1 VASAALC
8 FAGSWAWLPPGAPL
22 ALALVSLALFAH
34 QAWSTNIHTA
44 ITEIS
49 PPAHVSVLYGI
60 TGAAGT
66 LMGAVVQSAVGPV
79 VDRVGYDPAFVGA
92 GSLYVLAV
100 ALLAAAGRIERIG
113 AASPCLRPG
122 ANT

>member
-1 VASAALC
+1 VLVASAALC
-8 FAGSWAWLPPGAPL
+8 FAGSWAWLPPGVPL
-22 ALALVSLALFAH
+22 ALAMVSLALFAH

-66 LMGAVVQSAVGPV
+66 LMGAVVQSVVGPV
-79 VDRVGYDPAFVGA
+79 VDHIGYDPAFVGA
-92 GSLYVLAV
+92 GSLYLAAV
-100 ALLAAAGRIERIG
+100 ALLLAAGKIERIR
-113 AASPCLRPG
+113 ASRI
-122 ANT
+122 